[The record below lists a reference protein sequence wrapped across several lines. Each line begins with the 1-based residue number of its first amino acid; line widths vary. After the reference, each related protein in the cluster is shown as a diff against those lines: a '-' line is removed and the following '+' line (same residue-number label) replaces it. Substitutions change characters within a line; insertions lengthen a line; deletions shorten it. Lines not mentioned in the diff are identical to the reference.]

1 MARKDITISLDEE
14 QIDKLLEIAE
24 TRNTTLSAFIREI
37 IASFLIPS
45 DRQQLH
51 LVDFSPDELIGQEKP
66 EFRSTLAKILTRHGD
81 SINKLEARLS
91 VMEGYLHLDSPEI
104 VSPPDIRSV
113 RAESSF
119 YHAHQASS
127 VIDCDLPS
135 QGGLSDEALVK
146 IHRSPVLPVM
156 DAIEMGSFKIS
167 PNKDYSQTEA
177 AVALNVSVSTMRK
190 YIKERRIDAR
200 KVGRSWLVHG
210 YDILAFLENE

>member
-45 DRQQLH
+45 GIQQSH
-51 LVDFSPDELIGQEKP
+51 LADFSPDELIGQGKP
-66 EFRSTLAKILTRHGD
+66 EFRSTLAKILTKHGD

-91 VMEGYLHLDSPEI
+91 VMESYLHLDSPEI
-104 VSPPDIRSV
+104 VSQPDITSV
-113 RAESSF
+113 RAESNF
-119 YHAHQASS
+119 YHDHQASS
-127 VIDCDLPS
+127 VIDCDLPP

-146 IHRSPVLPVM
+146 IPRSPVLPVM

-190 YIKERRIDAR
+190 YIKEGRIDAR